1 MQLYIM
7 RHGQAETFGNDD
19 ASRPLTEEGK
29 LEVAV
34 MAKWLH
40 STEIEF
46 DHLFV
51 SPFLRA
57 QQTAKILLAALN
69 ISLPQTTLGLITPEG
84 NAQKV
89 HDYIDGVCS
98 VERFDKLLIVSHMPL
113 VSFLTAELTVEQES
127 PIFQTAAIAQID
139 YNLKRMKGHLTRL
152 VSPHDLC

>member
-7 RHGQAETFGNDD
+7 RHGQAETFGNAD
-19 ASRPLTEEGK
+19 ALRPLTEQGK

-34 MAKWLH
+34 MAKWLQNAG
-40 STEIEF
+40 IEF

-57 QQTAKILLAALN
+57 QQTAEILLAALN
-69 ISLPQTTLGLITPEG
+69 ISLPQTTLDLIIPEG
-84 NAQKV
+84 NARKV

-113 VSFLTAELTVEQES
+113 VSFLTAELTVEHES
-127 PIFQTAAIAQID
+127 PIFQTTAIAQID
-139 YNLKRMKGHLTRL
+139 YDLKRMKGHLTQL
-152 VSPHDLC
+152 VSPNELC